1 MVLAC
6 VLFVIGLLMLYYG
19 AEWLVKGASSLA
31 RSLGLTPLVIGLT
44 VVAFGTSAPE
54 LVVSIIS
61 SFQEKSMIAVGN
73 VVGSNICNIA
83 LVLGLAS
90 LFMPIKSNESV
101 VKRDIPIML
110 GISLYLMLISLNS
123 TIGRLEGATLLC
135 GIIIYV
141 CLNYYYAVK
150 GTKQASSREKFSKE
164 LAAEDV
170 EHIPSRARQIAL
182 IVAGILFVVAGAQ
195 VLIDS
200 AVKIMHTFGI
210 SEKFIGLTVV
220 ALGTSLPELLG
231 GKKAYSPAFYSTGI
245 FIVSILIGMGAG
257 LITGCIGA
265 GGGFIIAPALMSA
278 GIKGILAVGTD
289 LFHIFAKA
297 IMGSVIH
304 RKLGNVSVPLAIV
317 FLIGAIIGATAG
329 GVLNRVLYEINPVL
343 SDAFI
348 TTVYSLMLGF
358 LGTYALID
366 FLKARKAPG
375 TADEGAHGGK
385 SEGADMGGLPKKLQ
399 AVKIPPLVKF
409 DFDLVPGGRGISWV
423 FLVLSGALV
432 GLAAG
437 IMGVGGGF
445 LTFPIF
451 VYVLGVSSMT
461 TVGTD
466 IFQIVFTAG
475 YASISQYAIYG
486 FIFYTLAMGMLLGS
500 LLGIQVGALVT
511 KVVPGITI
519 RGFYAMAVLAG
530 FINRIFALPAKLN
543 AMDVIKIDPGTASV
557 LESIGVWAFFIV
569 IGVFSVWVI
578 GTFLTNI
585 PKLKGEEV

>member
-1 MVLAC
+1 MSFFKHLGSFMMMGARAHAKWELNVSRTILGDRKR
-6 VLFVIGLLMLYYG
+6 LIILGLLTIPVILGGIAFADQIGG
-19 AEWLVKGASSLA
+19 A
-31 RSLGLTPLVIGLT
+31 
-44 VVAFGTSAPE
+44 
-54 LVVSIIS
+54 
-61 SFQEKSMIAVGN
+61 
-73 VVGSNICNIA
+73 
-83 LVLGLAS
+83 
-90 LFMPIKSNESV
+90 
-101 VKRDIPIML
+101 
-110 GISLYLMLISLNS
+110 
-123 TIGRLEGATLLC
+123 
-135 GIIIYV
+135 
-141 CLNYYYAVK
+141 
-150 GTKQASSREKFSKE
+150 
-164 LAAEDV
+164 
-170 EHIPSRARQIAL
+170 
-182 IVAGILFVVAGAQ
+182 
-195 VLIDS
+195 
-200 AVKIMHTFGI
+200 
-210 SEKFIGLTVV
+210 
-220 ALGTSLPELLG
+220 LPELLG
-231 GKKAYSPAFYSTGI
+231 GHKAYSPAFYSTGI

-358 LGTYALID
+358 LGIYSLID

-375 TADEGAHGGK
+375 AADEGAHGGK
-385 SEGADMGGLPKKLQ
+385 SEGADMGGLPQKLQ
-399 AVKIPPLVKF
+399 ALKIPPLVKF
-409 DFDLVPGGRGISWV
+409 DFDLVPGGRSISWV
-423 FLVLSGALV
+423 FLVASGALV

-519 RGFYAMAVLAG
+519 RGFYAMAVMAG
-530 FINRIFALPAKLN
+530 FVNRIFALPAKLG
-543 AMDVIKIDPGTASV
+543 AMDVIKIDPGTAGF

-569 IGVFSVWVI
+569 IGAFSVWVI

>member
-1 MVLAC
+1 MNFFKQWGRFMMMGAVAHAKWEINVSNTIFGDKKRLFILA
-6 VLFVIGLLMLYYG
+6 ML
-19 AEWLVKGASSLA
+19 
-31 RSLGLTPLVIGLT
+31 TIP
-44 VVAFGTSAPE
+44 
-54 LVVSIIS
+54 
-61 SFQEKSMIAVGN
+61 
-73 VVGSNICNIA
+73 A
-83 LVLGLAS
+83 LLAS
-90 LFMPIKSNESV
+90 IAFA
-101 VKRDIPIML
+101 DQ
-110 GISLYLMLISLNS
+110 
-123 TIGRLEGATLLC
+123 IGGA
-135 GIIIYV
+135 
-141 CLNYYYAVK
+141 
-150 GTKQASSREKFSKE
+150 
-164 LAAEDV
+164 
-170 EHIPSRARQIAL
+170 
-182 IVAGILFVVAGAQ
+182 
-195 VLIDS
+195 
-200 AVKIMHTFGI
+200 
-210 SEKFIGLTVV
+210 
-220 ALGTSLPELLG
+220 LPELLG

-304 RKLGNVSVPLAIV
+304 RKLGNVSVPLAVV

-329 GVLNRVLYEINPVL
+329 GLINRVLYEINPVL

-358 LGTYALID
+358 LGIYAMID
-366 FLKARKAPG
+366 FLKARKAEKGQAPHG
-375 TADEGAHGGK
+375 GGEGAHGGK
-385 SEGADMGGLPKKLQ
+385 DEGAEMGNLPKKLQ
-399 AVKIPPLVKF
+399 GMKIPPMVKF
-409 DFDLVPGGRGISWV
+409 DYDLTPGGRSISWV

-432 GLAAG
+432 GMAAG

-475 YASISQYAIYG
+475 YAAISQYAIYG

-500 LLGIQVGALVT
+500 LVGIQIGAMVT
-511 KVVPGITI
+511 KVVKGITI

-530 FINRIFALPAKLN
+530 FVNRIFALPAKLGE
-543 AMDVIKIDPGTASV
+543 MEVIPISKQTGAI
-557 LESIGVWAFFIV
+557 LETIGVWAFFIV
-569 IGVFSVWVI
+569 IAGFSAWVI
-578 GTFLTNI
+578 GTFLANI
-585 PKLKGEEV
+585 KVLKGEEAKS